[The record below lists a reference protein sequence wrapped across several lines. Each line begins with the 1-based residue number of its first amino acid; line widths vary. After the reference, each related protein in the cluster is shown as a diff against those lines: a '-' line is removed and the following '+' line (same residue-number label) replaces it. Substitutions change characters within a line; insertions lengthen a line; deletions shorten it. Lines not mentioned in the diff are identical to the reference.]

1 MPQGFKV
8 AIGFQSYDLT
18 RIANVRVADMVLA
31 EASFPGC
38 GIERTMPFFCSKPP
52 HQLSVFRTHL
62 TELNALWTFLRRP
75 NLTGPDGRFIRVWA
89 LVGCPTR

>member
-1 MPQGFKV
+1 MPQGKKV

-18 RIANVRVADMVLA
+18 RIANVRVADMVFAAPDA
-31 EASFPGC
+31 ELKEPC
-38 GIERTMPFFCSKPP
+38 LIYDHPP

-75 NLTGPDGRFIRVWA
+75 NLTGRPDGRFIRV
-89 LVGCPTR
+89 